1 MKLFLLLLVTSM
13 QCDIIQ
19 KKEESK
25 NEERELNMFG
35 FGPYHPLF
43 NPTLS
48 QYTNLHH
55 TIPQNGGKTTIQ

>member
-1 MKLFLLLLVTSM
+1 MLLTLIRA
-13 QCDIIQ
+13 DIIQ
-19 KKEESK
+19 KTEDEK
-25 NEERELNMFG
+25 NEKEERELFGFG

-55 TIPQNGGKTTIQ
+55 TIP